1 GASPGTSSPAP
12 VRDALALAVEAAT
25 LLAVLTDAVAGEVGG
40 GTIHNRLALA
50 WGLGPGG
57 PGADLIRRILV
68 LVADHG
74 LNASAFAARV
84 AASTGASLSAS
95 ALAGLSTLSGPRH
108 GGATA
113 AVRTFAAEAA
123 QLGPRQAI
131 ANRLVED
138 RALPG
143 FGHMLYPDDDPRA
156 AALLERFTPPPDLLA
171 LQEAVE
177 AVTRLAPTVVFTP
190 VVGCEPLKLPP

>member
-1 GASPGTSSPAP
+1 M
-12 VRDALALAVEAAT
+12 
-25 LLAVLTDAVAGEVGG
+25 
-40 GTIHNRLALA
+40 
-50 WGLGPGG
+50 
-57 PGADLIRRILV
+57 
-68 LVADHG
+68 LVADHE

-84 AASTGASLSAS
+84 AASTGASLSAA
-95 ALAGLSTLSGPRH
+95 ALAGLATLSGPRH

-143 FGHMLYPDDDPRA
+143 FGHPLYPDGDPRA
-156 AALLERFTPPPDLLA
+156 AALLDRFEPRPNLQA
-171 LQEAVE
+171 LQRSRAGRHGP
-177 AVTRLAPTVVFTP
+177 ARPTSTSP
-190 VVGCEPLKLPP
+190 